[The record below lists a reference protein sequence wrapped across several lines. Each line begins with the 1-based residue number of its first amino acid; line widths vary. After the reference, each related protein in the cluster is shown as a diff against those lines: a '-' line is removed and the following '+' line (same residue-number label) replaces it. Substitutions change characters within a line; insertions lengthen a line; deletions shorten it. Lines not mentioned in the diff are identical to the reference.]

1 MLTKK
6 VKDTLMN
13 LYKFYL
19 KANEV
24 VDDNR
29 HKQDVNVIGDIEVD
43 VNNLVNSKGIKIWKT
58 MWKIEM
64 RLRGIW
70 LIVYKDPND
79 DKLNILGW

>member
-1 MLTKK
+1 
-6 VKDTLMN
+6 MN

-64 RLRGIW
+64 RLGGIW

-79 DKLNILGW
+79 DKLNIFGW

>member
-1 MLTKK
+1 

-43 VNNLVNSKGIKIWKT
+43 VNNLVNSKCIKIWKT

>member
-1 MLTKK
+1 LLTKK

-64 RLRGIW
+64 RLGGIW

>member
-1 MLTKK
+1 

-29 HKQDVNVIGDIEVD
+29 YKQDVNVIGDIEVD

>member
-1 MLTKK
+1 LLTKK

>member
-43 VNNLVNSKGIKIWKT
+43 VNNLVNSKCIKIWKT

>member
-1 MLTKK
+1 
-6 VKDTLMN
+6 
-13 LYKFYL
+13 L

-64 RLRGIW
+64 RLGGIW

-79 DKLNILGW
+79 DKLNIFGW

>member
-64 RLRGIW
+64 RLGGIW